1 MNCVLLE
8 KPHFTWGQCLGA
20 MIQGTVVSHIS
31 IFFAS
36 SIEKGVLEI
45 LPGTRV
51 RCSAVAMLYP
61 RGSCFSA
68 LGAGS
73 VCSLDDVRGSGQ
85 KELPGETSHHCCGAA
100 TAYVWFFLWG
110 DWSLVILC
118 LLLMVVFS

>member
-8 KPHFTWGQCLGA
+8 KPPFTWGQCLGA
-20 MIQGTVVSHIS
+20 MVQETVVSHIS

-36 SIEKGVLEI
+36 SIGKGVLEI

-51 RCSAVAMLYP
+51 RCSAVAMFYP

-73 VCSLDDVRGSGQ
+73 VCSLNDVRGSGQ

-100 TAYVWFFLWG
+100 TAYVWLFYGETGLW
-110 DWSLVILC
+110 
-118 LLLMVVFS
+118 